1 MQEAMAEESPERYST
16 SSNGLKEDLVSK
28 DSPCH
33 GLHKRYHTISGNN
46 ESSVAADTL
55 VAQHLMIRS
64 ESPSI
69 SPERMIT
76 SSCGVDSPSAA
87 ASGSAS
93 RFSTPNHRILR
104 KKPPPLS
111 PYRSSSFGTSTTNNS
126 VVGLRKPPSLDDRQ
140 RSLGSR
146 SGGSAGS
153 INHDTNSSP
162 NWNNVCI
169 ISSGLGYTAQNNCPS
184 GWNGGN
190 RNIEGLRPRR
200 NTLVYANLIM
210 AILLSILNIAFVS
223 RESLKPPSSPS
234 NSVTSNQ
241 RRKRD
246 SHATTNMSPDRA
258 AKRLT
263 AILHPPRIICLGCQG
278 YLPSTIQ
285 PSKYVIDTYSSE
297 FSDVTQLY
305 PKLASNDILPIKPYD
320 PLLNDIEGYGNC
332 VPVNSSWQ
340 TTFHPSCNSL
350 HELDLRVGLR
360 RKSVDLF
367 GFKGFWRHAWKII
380 DDDFLSGYL
389 SKRFLSKYV
398 YNGNM
403 LNRHTQSSTLAA
415 MAQVGLSAEL
425 PHVVLK
431 TLR

>member
-1 MQEAMAEESPERYST
+1 
-16 SSNGLKEDLVSK
+16 
-28 DSPCH
+28 
-33 GLHKRYHTISGNN
+33 
-46 ESSVAADTL
+46 
-55 VAQHLMIRS
+55 
-64 ESPSI
+64 
-69 SPERMIT
+69 
-76 SSCGVDSPSAA
+76 
-87 ASGSAS
+87 
-93 RFSTPNHRILR
+93 
-104 KKPPPLS
+104 
-111 PYRSSSFGTSTTNNS
+111 
-126 VVGLRKPPSLDDRQ
+126 
-140 RSLGSR
+140 
-146 SGGSAGS
+146 
-153 INHDTNSSP
+153 
-162 NWNNVCI
+162 
-169 ISSGLGYTAQNNCPS
+169 
-184 GWNGGN
+184 
-190 RNIEGLRPRR
+190 
-200 NTLVYANLIM
+200 
-210 AILLSILNIAFVS
+210 
-223 RESLKPPSSPS
+223 
-234 NSVTSNQ
+234 
-241 RRKRD
+241 
-246 SHATTNMSPDRA
+246 MSPDRT

>member
-1 MQEAMAEESPERYST
+1 
-16 SSNGLKEDLVSK
+16 VSK

-69 SPERMIT
+69 SPERMII

-210 AILLSILNIAFVS
+210 AILLSMLNIAFVS
-223 RESLKPPSSPS
+223 RESHSSIQSWLAMIYYPLS
-234 NSVTSNQ
+234 LMILFSMILRAMETVSQ
-241 RRKRD
+241 SIVPGKQPFI
-246 SHATTNMSPDRA
+246 HPATPYMSW
-258 AKRLT
+258 T
-263 AILHPPRIICLGCQG
+263 
-278 YLPSTIQ
+278 
-285 PSKYVIDTYSSE
+285 
-297 FSDVTQLY
+297 
-305 PKLASNDILPIKPYD
+305 
-320 PLLNDIEGYGNC
+320 
-332 VPVNSSWQ
+332 
-340 TTFHPSCNSL
+340 
-350 HELDLRVGLR
+350 
-360 RKSVDLF
+360 
-367 GFKGFWRHAWKII
+367 
-380 DDDFLSGYL
+380 
-389 SKRFLSKYV
+389 
-398 YNGNM
+398 
-403 LNRHTQSSTLAA
+403 
-415 MAQVGLSAEL
+415 
-425 PHVVLK
+425 
-431 TLR
+431 